1 MCHPTVIRLLVLV
14 RGCSVIPELG
24 WIPGDWGGIIPSQ
37 ACGGLDPS
45 QSTSNLLLTGIN
57 KQTLIWKAWIYIYF
71 KSSSPYNSDSTFDCL
86 IEHWSLIVNLLV

>member
-57 KQTLIWKAWIYIYF
+57 KPLFGRLGFT
-71 KSSSPYNSDSTFDCL
+71 STSRVQVHIIVIAL
-86 IEHWSLIVNLLV
+86 LIV